1 PALAQC
7 RSEILL
13 SEIGQKQAAP
23 RTRETAWETSSRDP
37 SAACDNSVS
46 CRGLLALRFGFPSV
60 VPDTPLA
67 GFADQPVSGL
77 FPVAVNFRK
86 ALVVGRT
93 LSGQAVHLVLSYT
106 ASMCTTRQPAAP
118 QQ

>member
-37 SAACDNSVS
+37 SVACDNSVS

-86 ALVVGRT
+86 ALGFSRTETGPPEGGHYIRLKISVARPGR
-93 LSGQAVHLVLSYT
+93 SA
-106 ASMCTTRQPAAP
+106 
-118 QQ
+118 